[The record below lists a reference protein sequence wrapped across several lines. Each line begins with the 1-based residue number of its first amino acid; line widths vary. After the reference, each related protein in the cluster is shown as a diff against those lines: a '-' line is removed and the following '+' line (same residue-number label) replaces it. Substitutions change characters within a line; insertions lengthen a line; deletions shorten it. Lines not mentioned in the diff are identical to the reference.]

1 MLLEDLLRQVVFAS
15 METRCVIEKDREEGK
30 VKGANTG
37 LFLLR
42 TLNWEAL
49 LVARLFC
56 TLNDLITDEHVGHS
70 VREETKEPFQTQQ
83 NPFNT
88 TPFDSK
94 NVLTA
99 IPVLKPLK

>member
-56 TLNDLITDEHVGHS
+56 TLNDLITDEHAKHS
-70 VREETKEPFQTQQ
+70 VKEETKEPFQMQ
-83 NPFNT
+83 
-88 TPFDSK
+88 
-94 NVLTA
+94 
-99 IPVLKPLK
+99 